1 MPFAKLPQHAR
12 GVIFDHDGTL
22 VESEVV
28 HCQCWDN
35 VLSEY
40 GASLNYQ
47 QYLKHYNGL
56 PTLETAERIQR
67 HFQIAAAAES
77 LYQKKIQHL
86 RDHLNKSAFPL
97 MPGVIDT
104 FIKLQQKGVP
114 MAIASGAR
122 RSEVAHSVRSHKL
135 LRYLKAVTT
144 KDEVTHSKPAP
155 DVYLL
160 AAEKMGLKPEECIA
174 VEDSDTGEASALNAG
189 MMCIRLTPTPMTPW
203 QCRNMDEA
211 YKLMEPLIIG
221 VHHEEVEAN
230 SA

>member
-1 MPFAKLPQHAR
+1 MPFAKLLQHAK

-22 VESEVV
+22 VESEIV

-35 VLSEY
+35 VLKEY
-40 GASLNYQ
+40 DASLPYQ

-67 HFQIAAAAES
+67 HFQIPTTARL
-77 LYQKKIQHL
+77 LYQKKTQYLKEHL
-86 RDHLNKSAFPL
+86 DKHAFPL

-104 FIKLQQKGVP
+104 LIKLQQKGVP

-122 RSEVAHSVRSHKL
+122 RNEVAHSVRSHKL

-144 KDEVTHSKPAP
+144 KDEVTYSKPAP

-160 AAEKMGLKPEECIA
+160 AAEKMGLNPEECIA
-174 VEDSDTGEASALNAG
+174 VEDSDTGEASALSAG
-189 MMCIRLTPTPMTPW
+189 MMCIRLTPNPMTPW
-203 QCRNMDEA
+203 QCRNMKEA
-211 YKLMEPLIIG
+211 YALIEPFIVG
-221 VHHEEVEAN
+221 THSVMAEAN